1 MIKSILKLSASW
13 CAPCRVYAP
22 TFHRVSKYEK
32 YKDIEFKE
40 YDIEEEDGEEMALKY
55 NVRSVPTTILLDE
68 NEKILYKVMGN
79 VPENQL
85 TKIIDETLKTE

>member
-1 MIKSILKLSASW
+1 MIKNILKLSASW

-32 YKDIEFKE
+32 YKNIEFKE